1 MARYVPRQSDT
12 CGIYVPSAYIQSH
25 ALIRRTGMPKYLKK
39 TSLDSHFRCNGL
51 PKEANPEVRGK
62 SKTCRPDPPLTHSRP
77 VVLLVNNG
85 LWSAGLGVTAHFRKM
100 GVSAADRSGDKCC
113 SQQEKH
119 CG

>member
-25 ALIRRTGMPKYLKK
+25 ALIRRTGMPNTLKK

-62 SKTCRPDPPLTHSRP
+62 SKAYRPYPGYTLS
-77 VVLLVNNG
+77 
-85 LWSAGLGVTAHFRKM
+85 
-100 GVSAADRSGDKCC
+100 
-113 SQQEKH
+113 
-119 CG
+119 

>member
-62 SKTCRPDPPLTHSRP
+62 SKACRTDPPYTLATCGFVGEQRI
-77 VVLLVNNG
+77 VVG
-85 LWSAGLGVTAHFRKM
+85 
-100 GVSAADRSGDKCC
+100 RSGFYRALPKNGSFSSG
-113 SQQEKH
+113 SQWR
-119 CG
+119 